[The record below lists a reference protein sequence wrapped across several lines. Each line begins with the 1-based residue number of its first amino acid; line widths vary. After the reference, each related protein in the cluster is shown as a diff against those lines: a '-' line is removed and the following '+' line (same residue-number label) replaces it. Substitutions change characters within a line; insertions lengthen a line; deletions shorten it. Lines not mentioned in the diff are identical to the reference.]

1 MKFEYRWTYY
11 LISTLV
17 KSVSKSVEKARIMSV
32 GSPPDNDL
40 SVTETT
46 IMFLI

>member
-17 KSVSKSVEKARIMSV
+17 KSVSKSVEKARVLEAHQTMI
-32 GSPPDNDL
+32 
-40 SVTETT
+40 
-46 IMFLI
+46 

>member
-1 MKFEYRWTYY
+1 MKFEYIWTEH

-17 KSVSKSVEKARIMSV
+17 KSVEKARIMSV

-40 SVTETT
+40 SVAQTT